1 MFSLV
6 LEGHPGKPSD
16 ERSLEWAFAKSNLSC
31 QNSEV
36 VEKAKRI
43 AHCGDRTHDL
53 PIAMAVKLL
62 RVGCSTNGA
71 QRAKPSWL
79 FPLRQ

>member
-1 MFSLV
+1 M
-6 LEGHPGKPSD
+6 K
-16 ERSLEWAFAKSNLSC
+16 
-31 QNSEV
+31 
-36 VEKAKRI
+36 

-53 PIAMAVKLL
+53 PIAMAVRLL

-79 FPLRQ
+79 CDIVRQQNQPDFQNIAAHPTMISELALGTSPCSQAARA

>member
-1 MFSLV
+1 M
-6 LEGHPGKPSD
+6 E
-16 ERSLEWAFAKSNLSC
+16 
-31 QNSEV
+31 
-36 VEKAKRI
+36 

-79 FPLRQ
+79 CDKGFKQYDLKTQIIAAHPGLIS